1 MSKREAFLEAACK
14 ENVEDFLRYIQLH
27 NDKTDPFDVEEVV
40 QEMPRGQKSD
50 LWGRLMSLLQD
61 VLQELPPDRW
71 QQNQEE
77 AMEDESA
84 AHPKHVMAVVDGVTL
99 VATVSLGVLQEGDTY
114 SELLK
119 ITHRLHGILV
129 SLLAIDTP
137 LLQHI
142 HTLCEAW
149 WKKGLQKKE
158 EFGRTALILSLQKSF
173 ALKKPGT
180 EIQRVWSLHDVLGKR
195 FLVFLFS
202 WHIDFIWVIHGT
214 IKNQLRFYNK
224 TMNAH
229 ITEIYYRAW
238 KKACGEFLDKIESSC
253 IQDFMQCAIFLHRS
267 SPVHSKVRQ
276 IVSYYHAR
284 KGCHSVDKML
294 FTLYRPILWKALSAP
309 NFEVRANATLL
320 FTDAFPIHNPEQS
333 NEEMEANIQIQLD
346 TAMGLLDDP
355 HPAVRSNASLGV
367 CKILCKCWELL
378 PPAIVTDFLK
388 KLLELAADSSSPD
401 VRCSVFKCLPMVLDN
416 SLSHPLLEKLLPTL
430 KYSLHDNSEKVRTAF
445 LDMLLK
451 VKAVRAAKF
460 WDVCSMEHL
469 LARLASDSPS
479 VSKRVVNLLFKSFFP
494 VNESEKEWCSRCIT
508 LIQMNP
514 MAARKFYQYAHQHT
528 APTNI
533 IKLMLAIRRILNSF
547 IQMDCDVT
555 ALHDSNK
562 ENSLTEPAKL
572 VKDKSVVASLL
583 EILVI
588 LWKSVQKAVQQNEE
602 AQKYMFAKFGNVMAR
617 YFQSFEDE
625 RATVPLVHLASFM
638 PPAAIPTFSCGV
650 LSRLRRMDSG
660 AVPTQYGQ
668 LLDCLCSWGQ
678 VADVLELITDW
689 LSQPLNSQGEKA
701 AGRKVRIQETVEAK
715 PDLALVY
722 LEYLFSHTVTREK
735 LLALS
740 RTPLKQL
747 HTVLGNWKSVLH
759 AHLSSTAGPKT
770 PGVRTALRAFEF
782 FGRLG
787 AHLQFSSSEGR
798 DYLLSL
804 EHAAAWVSD
813 RVLPFLV
820 KRSGD
825 DSQSPETPPPPPLA
839 AQITESF
846 LTVCR
851 DIVLVGL
858 GDDSFKGHI
867 LHLCSLALLSE
878 AGYLCVPAVLQILK
892 AVANSCV
899 PEESSQDQED
909 PAMAILA
916 VVANVFQKIIE
927 LLARRLKKEPEEGKQ
942 LCLSAVSGLTDFLQV
957 AQTWDRAPLTG
968 VFSTVFAVII
978 VENKNLLQKA
988 THREEVSAPESA
1000 EDMPPLSSI
1009 LLSVILKSASIT
1021 RSFLAEVCSSLESEA
1036 ISGLTE
1042 LAAVLNVLAVV
1053 ERSVQSKSGLK
1064 SAAVLIQQQIHRHA
1078 VTSADG
1084 SEIQRV
1090 IYESSVTTLNQIL
1103 HL

>member
-1 MSKREAFLEAACK
+1 
-14 ENVEDFLRYIQLH
+14 
-27 NDKTDPFDVEEVV
+27 
-40 QEMPRGQKSD
+40 
-50 LWGRLMSLLQD
+50 
-61 VLQELPPDRW
+61 
-71 QQNQEE
+71 
-77 AMEDESA
+77 
-84 AHPKHVMAVVDGVTL
+84 
-99 VATVSLGVLQEGDTY
+99 
-114 SELLK
+114 
-119 ITHRLHGILV
+119 
-129 SLLAIDTP
+129 
-137 LLQHI
+137 
-142 HTLCEAW
+142 
-149 WKKGLQKKE
+149 
-158 EFGRTALILSLQKSF
+158 
-173 ALKKPGT
+173 
-180 EIQRVWSLHDVLGKR
+180 
-195 FLVFLFS
+195 
-202 WHIDFIWVIHGT
+202 
-214 IKNQLRFYNK
+214 
-224 TMNAH
+224 
-229 ITEIYYRAW
+229 
-238 KKACGEFLDKIESSC
+238 
-253 IQDFMQCAIFLHRS
+253 
-267 SPVHSKVRQ
+267 
-276 IVSYYHAR
+276 
-284 KGCHSVDKML
+284 
-294 FTLYRPILWKALSAP
+294 
-309 NFEVRANATLL
+309 
-320 FTDAFPIHNPEQS
+320 
-333 NEEMEANIQIQLD
+333 
-346 TAMGLLDDP
+346 
-355 HPAVRSNASLGV
+355 
-367 CKILCKCWELL
+367 
-378 PPAIVTDFLK
+378 
-388 KLLELAADSSSPD
+388 
-401 VRCSVFKCLPMVLDN
+401 
-416 SLSHPLLEKLLPTL
+416 
-430 KYSLHDNSEKVRTAF
+430 
-445 LDMLLK
+445 
-451 VKAVRAAKF
+451 
-460 WDVCSMEHL
+460 MEHL

-562 ENSLTEPAKL
+562 ENSL
-572 VKDKSVVASLL
+572 SVVASLL

-689 LSQPLNSQGEKA
+689 LSQPLNSQGKA

-747 HTVLGNWKSVLH
+747 HTVLGNWKVTEH
-759 AHLSSTAGPKT
+759 RP
-770 PGVRTALRAFEF
+770 TALNQISAILISTSTRTRKMESFICS
-782 FGRLG
+782 
-787 AHLQFSSSEGR
+787 LQSSEGR

-804 EHAAAWVSD
+804 EHAAAWVLLSLFSLFIYLYIHIFCYCD
-813 RVLPFLV
+813 
-820 KRSGD
+820 
-825 DSQSPETPPPPPLA
+825 Q
-839 AQITESF
+839 SF

-867 LHLCSLALLSE
+867 LHLCSLALLSGE
-878 AGYLCVPAVLQILK
+878 SYLCVPAVLQILK

-942 LCLSAVSGLTDFLQV
+942 VHDVCNLQLLLNDSYRHFTRHYSNQNRFTDDLSAVVLS
-957 AQTWDRAPLTG
+957 
-968 VFSTVFAVII
+968 
-978 VENKNLLQKA
+978 KA

-1021 RSFLAEVCSSLESEA
+1021 RCHASRPSCCGLMRRRVSVICFFQVVSGRSLLVF
-1036 ISGLTE
+1036 G
-1042 LAAVLNVLAVV
+1042 V
-1053 ERSVQSKSGLK
+1053 
-1064 SAAVLIQQQIHRHA
+1064 
-1078 VTSADG
+1078 
-1084 SEIQRV
+1084 
-1090 IYESSVTTLNQIL
+1090 
-1103 HL
+1103 